1 MGFPNKSI
9 IDSQVSQRPLPQNY
23 LNEQHSSRLASW
35 NTPSTLL
42 ALHDDPKLVTK
53 PLSNPPATAMKY
65 KSLMVEGVEVLEEE
79 AAKEVEEQEQEQ
91 DQENMQIAKGR
102 TAAEVSIE
110 KK

>member
-1 MGFPNKSI
+1 
-9 IDSQVSQRPLPQNY
+9 
-23 LNEQHSSRLASW
+23 
-35 NTPSTLL
+35 
-42 ALHDDPKLVTK
+42 
-53 PLSNPPATAMKY
+53 MKY

>member
-1 MGFPNKSI
+1 M
-9 IDSQVSQRPLPQNY
+9 
-23 LNEQHSSRLASW
+23 ASW